1 MKRTLLA
8 IAMLALALPVVAGEE
23 WNCDKG
29 TQECLDGMVGYFKN
43 KGYIG
48 VELDHE
54 TMAVKEVVAGTP
66 AAKVG
71 VKVGD
76 IWIGVD
82 GNKVSEMTKEDHH
95 ALSAKLTP
103 GSTLWFTV
111 ERKGKVKEFKVTL
124 AEMPAEQIA
133 KYLGEHMMEHAQV
146 ASN

>member
-8 IAMLALALPVVAGEE
+8 FVMLALALPVVAGEE
-23 WNCDKG
+23 MNCDKG
-29 TQECLDGMVGYFKN
+29 TQDCLDGMVGYFKN

-54 TMAVKEVVAGTP
+54 TMAVKSVTPGTP
-66 AAKVG
+66 AADSG

-82 GNKVSEMTKEDHH
+82 GNKVAKMTKEDHH
-95 ALSAKLTP
+95 ALSAKMTP
-103 GSTLWFTV
+103 GSTHKFSV
-111 ERKGKVKEFKVTL
+111 ERNGKVKQFKVTL
-124 AEMPAEQIA
+124 IEMPAEQIA
-133 KYLGEHMMEHAQV
+133 KYVGDHMMHHAEV